1 MYLDVIEK
9 KLNAMADLKKDND
22 YQDFN
27 IHQLTKLTTY
37 SGIWE
42 LKFNDNFFKMI
53 NIYNDDLVPLK
64 YFWKEKYEQL
74 SLNLWYLFTREID
87 ALHID
92 VGSHTGIYTI
102 IGNLNKEISNILS
115 LEPYYINY
123 SRMLSNLK
131 LNKMYLDNSFLWAA
145 SNENGVAKF
154 KTLTHIGQHTSGGS
168 IQQDGNHQVKKIKLD
183 DINIGNLKVSSI
195 KIDTEGHEYEVLLGS
210 ENIIKNF
217 KPQIIFEINEIA
229 AQKCINF
236 LTKYNYTFF
245 IIDDLKNKL
254 LPLNENNTKVKLGI
268 EGINCLATPSPEN
281 KLFSKYIYKT

>member
-1 MYLDVIEK
+1 MYLDAIEK

-22 YQDFN
+22 YQDYN

-102 IGNLNKEISNILS
+102 IGNLNKEISNNIAPIVNA
-115 LEPYYINY
+115 EG
-123 SRMLSNLK
+123 K
-131 LNKMYLDNSFLWAA
+131 KNSP
-145 SNENGVAKF
+145 
-154 KTLTHIGQHTSGGS
+154 KT
-168 IQQDGNHQVKKIKLD
+168 KI
-183 DINIGNLKVSSI
+183 
-195 KIDTEGHEYEVLLGS
+195 
-210 ENIIKNF
+210 
-217 KPQIIFEINEIA
+217 
-229 AQKCINF
+229 
-236 LTKYNYTFF
+236 
-245 IIDDLKNKL
+245 
-254 LPLNENNTKVKLGI
+254 
-268 EGINCLATPSPEN
+268 
-281 KLFSKYIYKT
+281 